1 MHDSLKRE
9 NNIEMDGGRELG
21 GRGEENRNGD
31 WVWEEWR
38 MHRVGWESEQK
49 LVGGISGAS

>member
-38 MHRVGWESEQK
+38 LHRVGWESEQK